1 MTDLI
6 TSRREIALTH
16 SNYLYELAPL
26 MGTTFHVRVDFAGI
40 EFIADLAG
48 LDQSTARVLFVV
60 PEVDNRVLFP
70 VSLGLITSMT
80 ERVYAEPLE
89 VTS

>member
-16 SNYLYELAPL
+16 RNFTYELPPL
-26 MGTTFHVRVDFAGI
+26 LGTTFHVRVDFAGI
-40 EFIADLAG
+40 EFIAELAG
-48 LDQSTARVLFVV
+48 LDPSKARILFVV
-60 PEVDNRVLFP
+60 SEVDNRVLFP

-80 ERVYAEPLE
+80 ERVYAETLE
-89 VTS
+89 VGP